1 MGGVDCTCWEEG
13 REENGQG
20 CWKRKWVGWQ
30 NEWGVLQM
38 FLGEKRTSSRLH
50 MLHRRREGSGI
61 EGGDLLAGRICRVGK
76 LVGCV
81 AHVAGMEGG

>member
-1 MGGVDCTCWEEG
+1 M
-13 REENGQG
+13 
-20 CWKRKWVGWQ
+20 GWQ

-61 EGGDLLAGRICRVGK
+61 EGGVIYGLGEFVGWENYWGVSHM
-76 LVGCV
+76 LQGWR
-81 AHVAGMEGG
+81 EGSRTNR